1 MEFNRQEGTVPDVKV
16 EKKRC
21 SECGRMKP
29 LTTLIPA
36 QVGGDYRRSP
46 RSGHKRVCSDCTQEH
61 VDYARRGQEEN
72 RNTPID
78 TYRMTWSV
86 AVREFQIDAEGLS

>member
-36 QVGGDYRRSP
+36 Q
-46 RSGHKRVCSDCTQEH
+46 
-61 VDYARRGQEEN
+61 EEN